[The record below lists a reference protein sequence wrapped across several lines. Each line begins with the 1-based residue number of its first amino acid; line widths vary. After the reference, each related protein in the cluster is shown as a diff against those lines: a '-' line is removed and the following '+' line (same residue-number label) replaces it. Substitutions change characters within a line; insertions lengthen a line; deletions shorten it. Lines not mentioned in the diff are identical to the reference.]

1 MRSSRIRKA
10 NPQDDGINSS
20 SLTMGEEKNKKMG
33 ESHDEEVTLLLQYF
47 RGRPT
52 TSFPIFFFFLKT
64 WSNIINICIP
74 NQTPQPTGQ
83 QLPPTLV
90 NTNRT
95 IGAGGGFAEV
105 TFSANNGQRIR
116 ITLTGSSSM
125 MEPYGSLEYPDGMTS
140 IYTPDLG
147 SSLNGVNT
155 SELILTQSG
164 TYTYVIFD
172 GSNIGGQVNVKIE
185 MI

>member
-1 MRSSRIRKA
+1 MRKLILWLSFF
-10 NPQDDGINSS
+10 
-20 SLTMGEEKNKKMG
+20 
-33 ESHDEEVTLLLQYF
+33 TL
-47 RGRPT
+47 
-52 TSFPIFFFFLKT
+52 FLVL
-64 WSNIINICIP
+64 SIAVGCNIITSSP

-172 GSNIGGQVNVKIE
+172 GSNIGGQINIKIE

>member
-1 MRSSRIRKA
+1 MRKFILWLSFFTLFFVLSIA
-10 NPQDDGINSS
+10 VGCNINTLSPNP
-20 SLTMGEEKNKKMG
+20 
-33 ESHDEEVTLLLQYF
+33 
-47 RGRPT
+47 
-52 TSFPIFFFFLKT
+52 
-64 WSNIINICIP
+64 
-74 NQTPQPTGQ
+74 TPLPAGQ
-83 QLPPTLV
+83 QLPSTIV

-105 TFSANNGQRIR
+105 TFLANNGQRIR

-147 SSLNGVNT
+147 SSLNGVNI

-164 TYTYVIFD
+164 TYTYIIFD
-172 GSNIGGQVNVKIE
+172 GSNIGGPVNIKIE
-185 MI
+185 VI